1 VSARV
6 IDGKAVAAAVRQE
19 VAAGVAEFQREHG
32 RSPGLAT
39 VLIGEDEAS
48 AVYVGS
54 KHRACEE
61 VGMRSIGH
69 TLPAETTQEEAV
81 ALIEQLNADP
91 EVSGIL
97 CQLPVPDHL
106 DGPELTNRIVPEKD
120 IDGLTVESAGRLAIG
135 MVGLRPCTPLG
146 VMRLLQEAGAVLDGA
161 NAVILGRS
169 NLFGKPMGRLLVEA
183 DATMTICHSHTRDL
197 AAECRRADVLIAAV
211 GRPQLVKGDWIKP
224 GATVIDVGIN
234 RVPAD
239 DGKGRLVGDVAFD
252 EAAEV
257 AATITP
263 VPGGVGPMTIAMLL
277 RNTLV
282 AAHRRAGLEDPEGL

>member
-1 VSARV
+1 MSARV

-19 VAAGVAEFQREHG
+19 VASGVAEFQREHG
-32 RSPGLAT
+32 RTPGLAT

-69 TLPAETTQEEAV
+69 TLPADTSQEDAV

-91 EVSGIL
+91 DVSGIL

-106 DGPELTNRIVPEKD
+106 DGPELTNRIIPEKD

-146 VMRLLQEAGAVLDGA
+146 VMRLLQEAGTDLDGA
-161 NAVILGRS
+161 ESVILGRS

-197 AAECRRADVLIAAV
+197 AAACRRADVLIAAV
-211 GRPQLVKGDWIKP
+211 GRPKLVQGDWIKP
-224 GATVIDVGIN
+224 GATVIDVGIT
-234 RVPAD
+234 RTE
-239 DGKGRLVGDVAFD
+239 DGLVGDVDFD
-252 EAAEV
+252 AAMEV
-257 AATITP
+257 ASAVTP
-263 VPGGVGPMTIAMLL
+263 VPGGVGPMTIACLL
-277 RNTLV
+277 QNTLQ
-282 AAHRRAGLEDPEGL
+282 AALWTV

>member
-19 VAAGVAEFQREHG
+19 VAAGVAESQRGHG
-32 RSPGLAT
+32 RAPGLAT

-69 TLPAETTQEEAV
+69 TLPADTSQEDAV
-81 ALIEQLNADP
+81 ALIERLNADP

-97 CQLPVPDHL
+97 CQLPVPGHL
-106 DGPELTNRIVPEKD
+106 DGPELTNRIIPEKD

-146 VMRLLQEAGAVLDGA
+146 VMRLLQEAGADLDGA
-161 NAVILGRS
+161 EAVILGRS

-197 AAECRRADVLIAAV
+197 AAACRRADVLIAAV
-211 GRPQLVKGDWIKP
+211 GRPKLVQGDWIKP
-224 GATVIDVGIN
+224 GATVIDVGIT
-234 RVPAD
+234 RTE
-239 DGKGRLVGDVAFD
+239 DGLVGDVDFD
-252 EAAEV
+252 AAMEV
-257 AATITP
+257 ASAVTP
-263 VPGGVGPMTIAMLL
+263 VPGGVGPMTIACLL
-277 RNTLV
+277 QNTLQ
-282 AAHRRAGLEDPEGL
+282 AALWTV

>member
-19 VAAGVAEFQREHG
+19 VASGVAEFQREHG
-32 RSPGLAT
+32 RAPGLAT

-69 TLPAETTQEEAV
+69 TLPADTSQEDAV
-81 ALIEQLNADP
+81 ALIERLNADP

-106 DGPELTNRIVPEKD
+106 DGPELTNRIIPEKD

-146 VMRLLQEAGAVLDGA
+146 VMRLLQEAGADLDGA
-161 NAVILGRS
+161 EAVIIGRS

-197 AAECRRADVLIAAV
+197 AAACRRADVLIAAV
-211 GRPQLVKGDWIKP
+211 GRPKLVQGDWIKP
-224 GATVIDVGIN
+224 GATVIDVGIT
-234 RVPAD
+234 RTAD
-239 DGKGRLVGDVAFD
+239 GLVGDVDFD
-252 EAAEV
+252 AAMEV
-257 AATITP
+257 ASAVTP
-263 VPGGVGPMTIAMLL
+263 VPGGVGPMTIACLL
-277 RNTLV
+277 QNTLQ
-282 AAHRRAGLEDPEGL
+282 AAVWTV

>member
-19 VAAGVAEFQREHG
+19 VASGVTEFQREHG
-32 RSPGLAT
+32 RIPGLAT

-69 TLPAETTQEEAV
+69 TLPADTGQEDAV

-91 EVSGIL
+91 DVSGIL

-106 DGPELTNRIVPEKD
+106 DGPELTNRIIPEKD

-146 VMRLLQEAGAVLDGA
+146 VMRLLQEAGTDLDGA
-161 NAVILGRS
+161 EAVILGRS

-197 AAECRRADVLIAAV
+197 AAACRRADVLIAAV
-211 GRPQLVKGDWIKP
+211 GRPKLVQGDWIKP
-224 GATVIDVGIN
+224 GATVIDVGIT
-234 RVPAD
+234 RTE
-239 DGKGRLVGDVAFD
+239 DGLVGDVDFD
-252 EAAEV
+252 AAMEV
-257 AATITP
+257 ASAVTP
-263 VPGGVGPMTIAMLL
+263 VPGGVGPMTIACLL
-277 RNTLV
+277 QNTLQ
-282 AAHRRAGLEDPEGL
+282 AALWTV

>member
-19 VAAGVAEFQREHG
+19 VAAGVAEFQRGHG
-32 RSPGLAT
+32 RAPGLAT

-69 TLPAETTQEEAV
+69 TLPADTSQEDAV
-81 ALIEQLNADP
+81 ALIERLNADP

-97 CQLPVPDHL
+97 CQLPVPGHL
-106 DGPELTNRIVPEKD
+106 DGPELTNRIIPEKD

-146 VMRLLQEAGAVLDGA
+146 VMRLLQEAGADLDGA
-161 NAVILGRS
+161 EAVILGRS

-197 AAECRRADVLIAAV
+197 AAACRRADVLIAAV
-211 GRPQLVKGDWIKP
+211 GRPKLVQRDWIKP
-224 GATVIDVGIN
+224 GATVIDVGIT
-234 RVPAD
+234 RTE
-239 DGKGRLVGDVAFD
+239 DGLVGDVDFD
-252 EAAEV
+252 AAMEV
-257 AATITP
+257 ASAVTP
-263 VPGGVGPMTIAMLL
+263 VPGGVGPMTIACLL
-277 RNTLV
+277 QNTLQ
-282 AAHRRAGLEDPEGL
+282 AAVWTA

>member
-1 VSARV
+1 MSARV

-19 VAAGVAEFQREHG
+19 VAAGVTEFQQEHG
-32 RSPGLAT
+32 RVPGLAT
-39 VLIGEDEAS
+39 VLIGEDQAS

-61 VGMRSIGH
+61 VDMRSIGH

-81 ALIEQLNADP
+81 ELIERLNADP

-97 CQLPVPDHL
+97 CQLPVPGHL
-106 DGPELTNRIVPEKD
+106 DGPELTNRIIPEKD

-146 VMRLLQEAGAVLDGA
+146 VMRLLQEAGAELDGA

-211 GRPQLVKGDWIKP
+211 GRPRLVKGDWIKP
-224 GATVIDVGIN
+224 GAVVIDVGIT
-234 RVPAD
+234 RTD
-239 DGKGRLVGDVAFD
+239 DGLVGDVDFD
-252 EAAEV
+252 AALEV
-257 AATITP
+257 AAAITP
-263 VPGGVGPMTIAMLL
+263 VPGGVGPMTIACLL
-277 RNTLV
+277 QNTLQ
-282 AAHRRAGLEDPEGL
+282 AARWNA

>member
-32 RSPGLAT
+32 RAPGLAT

-69 TLPAETTQEEAV
+69 TLPADTSQEDAV
-81 ALIEQLNADP
+81 ALIERLNADP

-97 CQLPVPDHL
+97 CQLPVPAHL
-106 DGPELTNRIVPEKD
+106 DGPELTNRIIPEKD

-146 VMRLLQEAGAVLDGA
+146 VMRLLQEAGADLDGA
-161 NAVILGRS
+161 ESVILGRS

-197 AAECRRADVLIAAV
+197 AAACRRADVLIAAV
-211 GRPQLVKGDWIKP
+211 GRPKLVQGDWIKP
-224 GATVIDVGIN
+224 GATVIDVGIT
-234 RVPAD
+234 RTE
-239 DGKGRLVGDVAFD
+239 DGLVGDVDFD
-252 EAAEV
+252 AAMEV
-257 AATITP
+257 ASAVTP
-263 VPGGVGPMTIAMLL
+263 VPGGVGPMTIACLL
-277 RNTLV
+277 QNTLQ
-282 AAHRRAGLEDPEGL
+282 AAVWTA

>member
-32 RSPGLAT
+32 RAPGLAT

-69 TLPAETTQEEAV
+69 TLPADTSQEDAV
-81 ALIEQLNADP
+81 ALIERLNADP

-97 CQLPVPDHL
+97 CQLPVPGHL
-106 DGPELTNRIVPEKD
+106 DGPELTNRIIPEKD

-146 VMRLLQEAGAVLDGA
+146 VLRLLQEAGADLDGA
-161 NAVILGRS
+161 EAVILGRS

-197 AAECRRADVLIAAV
+197 AAACRRADVLIAAV
-211 GRPQLVKGDWIKP
+211 GRPKLVQGDWIKP
-224 GATVIDVGIN
+224 GATVIDVGIT
-234 RVPAD
+234 RTE
-239 DGKGRLVGDVAFD
+239 DGLVGDVDFD
-252 EAAEV
+252 AAMEV
-257 AATITP
+257 ASAVTP
-263 VPGGVGPMTIAMLL
+263 VPGGVGPMTIACLL
-277 RNTLV
+277 QNTLQ
-282 AAHRRAGLEDPEGL
+282 AAVWTA

>member
-19 VAAGVAEFQREHG
+19 VASGVAEFQREHG
-32 RSPGLAT
+32 RTPGLAT

-69 TLPAETTQEEAV
+69 TLPVDTTQEEAV

-91 EVSGIL
+91 DVSGIL

-106 DGPELTNRIVPEKD
+106 DGPELTNRIIPEKD

-146 VMRLLQEAGAVLDGA
+146 VMRLLQEAGADLDGA
-161 NAVILGRS
+161 ESVILGRS

-197 AAECRRADVLIAAV
+197 AAACRRADVLIAAV
-211 GRPQLVKGDWIKP
+211 GRPKLVQGDWIKP
-224 GATVIDVGIN
+224 GATVIDVGIT
-234 RVPAD
+234 RTE
-239 DGKGRLVGDVAFD
+239 DGLVGDVDFD
-252 EAAEV
+252 AAMEV
-257 AATITP
+257 ASAVTP
-263 VPGGVGPMTIAMLL
+263 VPGGVGPMTIACLL
-277 RNTLV
+277 QNTLQ
-282 AAHRRAGLEDPEGL
+282 AAVWTA

>member
-1 VSARV
+1 MSARV

-19 VAAGVAEFQREHG
+19 VASGVAEFQREHG
-32 RSPGLAT
+32 RTPGLAT

-69 TLPAETTQEEAV
+69 TLPVDTTQEEAV

-91 EVSGIL
+91 DVSGIL

-106 DGPELTNRIVPEKD
+106 DGPELTNRIIPEKD

-146 VMRLLQEAGAVLDGA
+146 VMRLLQEAGADLDGA
-161 NAVILGRS
+161 ESVILGRS

-197 AAECRRADVLIAAV
+197 AAACRRADVLIAAV
-211 GRPQLVKGDWIKP
+211 GRPKLVQGDWIKP
-224 GATVIDVGIN
+224 GATVIDVGIT
-234 RVPAD
+234 RTE
-239 DGKGRLVGDVAFD
+239 DGLVGDVDFD
-252 EAAEV
+252 AAMEV
-257 AATITP
+257 ASAVTP
-263 VPGGVGPMTIAMLL
+263 VPGGVGPMTIACLL
-277 RNTLV
+277 QNTLQ
-282 AAHRRAGLEDPEGL
+282 AAVWTA

>member
-32 RSPGLAT
+32 RAPGLAT

-69 TLPAETTQEEAV
+69 TLPADTSQEDAV
-81 ALIEQLNADP
+81 ALIERLNADP

-97 CQLPVPDHL
+97 CQLPVPAHL
-106 DGPELTNRIVPEKD
+106 DGPELTNRIIPEKD

-146 VMRLLQEAGAVLDGA
+146 VMRLLQEAGADLDGA
-161 NAVILGRS
+161 ESVILGRS

-197 AAECRRADVLIAAV
+197 AAACRRADVLIAAV
-211 GRPQLVKGDWIKP
+211 GRPRMVEGDWIKP
-224 GATVIDVGIN
+224 GATVIDVGIT
-234 RVPAD
+234 RTE
-239 DGKGRLVGDVAFD
+239 DGLVGDVDFD
-252 EAAEV
+252 AAMEV
-257 AATITP
+257 ASAVTP
-263 VPGGVGPMTIAMLL
+263 VPGGVGPMTIACLL
-277 RNTLV
+277 QNTLQ
-282 AAHRRAGLEDPEGL
+282 AALWTV

>member
-1 VSARV
+1 MSARV

-19 VAAGVAEFQREHG
+19 VASGVAEFQREHG
-32 RSPGLAT
+32 RAPGLAT

-69 TLPAETTQEEAV
+69 TLPADTSQEDAV
-81 ALIEQLNADP
+81 ALIERLNADP

-97 CQLPVPDHL
+97 CQLPVPGHL
-106 DGPELTNRIVPEKD
+106 DGPELTNRIIPEKD

-146 VMRLLQEAGAVLDGA
+146 VMRLLQEAGADLDGA
-161 NAVILGRS
+161 ESVILGRS

-183 DATMTICHSHTRDL
+183 DVTMTICHSHTRDL
-197 AAECRRADVLIAAV
+197 AAACRRADVLIAAV
-211 GRPQLVKGDWIKP
+211 GRPKLVQGDWIKP
-224 GATVIDVGIN
+224 GATVIDVGIT
-234 RVPAD
+234 RTE
-239 DGKGRLVGDVAFD
+239 DGLVGDVDFD
-252 EAAEV
+252 AAMEV
-257 AATITP
+257 ASAVTP
-263 VPGGVGPMTIAMLL
+263 VPGGVGPMTIACLL
-277 RNTLV
+277 QNTLQ
-282 AAHRRAGLEDPEGL
+282 AAVWTA

>member
-19 VAAGVAEFQREHG
+19 VAAGVADFQREHG
-32 RSPGLAT
+32 RAPGLAT
-39 VLIGEDEAS
+39 VLVGEDEAS

-69 TLPAETTQEEAV
+69 TLPADTSQEDAV
-81 ALIEQLNADP
+81 ALIERLNADP

-97 CQLPVPDHL
+97 CQLPVPAHL
-106 DGPELTNRIVPEKD
+106 DGPELTNRIIPEKD

-146 VMRLLQEAGAVLDGA
+146 VMRLLQEAGADLDGA
-161 NAVILGRS
+161 EAVILGRS

-197 AAECRRADVLIAAV
+197 AAACRRADVLIAAV
-211 GRPQLVKGDWIKP
+211 GRPNLVQRDWIKP
-224 GATVIDVGIN
+224 GATVIDVGIT
-234 RVPAD
+234 RTE
-239 DGKGRLVGDVAFD
+239 DGLVGDVDFD
-252 EAAEV
+252 AAMEV
-257 AATITP
+257 ASAVTP
-263 VPGGVGPMTIAMLL
+263 VPGGVGPMTIACLL
-277 RNTLV
+277 QNTLQ
-282 AAHRRAGLEDPEGL
+282 AAVWTA

>member
-19 VAAGVAEFQREHG
+19 VASGVAEFQREHG
-32 RSPGLAT
+32 RAPGLAT

-69 TLPAETTQEEAV
+69 ALPADTSQEDAV
-81 ALIEQLNADP
+81 ALIERLNADP
-91 EVSGIL
+91 DVSGIL

-106 DGPELTNRIVPEKD
+106 DGPELTNRIIPEKD

-146 VMRLLQEAGAVLDGA
+146 VMRLLREAGTDLDGA
-161 NAVILGRS
+161 ESVILGRS

-197 AAECRRADVLIAAV
+197 AAACRRADVLIAAV
-211 GRPQLVKGDWIKP
+211 GRPKLVQGDWIKP
-224 GATVIDVGIN
+224 GATVIDVGIT
-234 RVPAD
+234 RTE
-239 DGKGRLVGDVAFD
+239 DGLVGDVDFD
-252 EAAEV
+252 AAMEV
-257 AATITP
+257 ASAVTP
-263 VPGGVGPMTIAMLL
+263 VPGGVGPMTIACLL
-277 RNTLV
+277 QNTLQ
-282 AAHRRAGLEDPEGL
+282 AALWTV

>member
-19 VAAGVAEFQREHG
+19 VAAGVADFQREHG
-32 RSPGLAT
+32 RAPGLAT

-54 KHRACEE
+54 KQRACEE

-69 TLPAETTQEEAV
+69 TLAADTTQEEAV
-81 ALIEQLNADP
+81 ALIERLNADP
-91 EVSGIL
+91 DVSGIL

-146 VMRLLQEAGAVLDGA
+146 VMRLLREAGAELDGA
-161 NAVILGRS
+161 EAVILGRS

-183 DATMTICHSHTRDL
+183 NATMTMCHSHTRDL
-197 AAECRRADVLIAAV
+197 AAACRRADVLIAAV
-211 GRPQLVKGDWIKP
+211 GRPTLVEGDWIKP
-224 GATVIDVGIN
+224 GATVIDVGITRTDN
-234 RVPAD
+234 
-239 DGKGRLVGDVAFD
+239 GLVGDVDFD
-252 EAAEV
+252 AAMEV
-257 AATITP
+257 ASAVTP
-263 VPGGVGPMTIAMLL
+263 VPGGVGPMTIACLL
-277 RNTLV
+277 QNTLQ
-282 AAHRRAGLEDPEGL
+282 AARWTV

>member
-1 VSARV
+1 MSARV

-19 VAAGVAEFQREHG
+19 VASGVAEFQREHG
-32 RSPGLAT
+32 RAPGLAT

-69 TLPAETTQEEAV
+69 TLPADTSQEDAV
-81 ALIEQLNADP
+81 ALIERLNADP
-91 EVSGIL
+91 DVSGIL

-106 DGPELTNRIVPEKD
+106 DGPELTNRIIPEKD

-146 VMRLLQEAGAVLDGA
+146 VMRLLQEAGADLDGA
-161 NAVILGRS
+161 ESVILGRS

-197 AAECRRADVLIAAV
+197 PAACRRADVLIAAV
-211 GRPQLVKGDWIKP
+211 GRPKLVQGDWIKP
-224 GATVIDVGIN
+224 GATVIDVGIT
-234 RVPAD
+234 RTE
-239 DGKGRLVGDVAFD
+239 DGLVGDVDFD
-252 EAAEV
+252 AAMEV
-257 AATITP
+257 ASAVTP
-263 VPGGVGPMTIAMLL
+263 VPGGVGPMTIACLL
-277 RNTLV
+277 QNTLQ
-282 AAHRRAGLEDPEGL
+282 AAVWTV

>member
-19 VAAGVAEFQREHG
+19 VAAGVADFQREHG
-32 RSPGLAT
+32 RAPGLAT

-69 TLPAETTQEEAV
+69 TLPADTSQEDAV
-81 ALIEQLNADP
+81 ALIERLNADP

-97 CQLPVPDHL
+97 CQLPVPAHL
-106 DGPELTNRIVPEKD
+106 DGPELTNRIIPEKD

-146 VMRLLQEAGAVLDGA
+146 VMRLLQEAGADLDGA
-161 NAVILGRS
+161 EAVILGRS

-197 AAECRRADVLIAAV
+197 AAACRRADVLIAAV
-211 GRPQLVKGDWIKP
+211 GRPNLVQRDWIKP
-224 GATVIDVGIN
+224 GATVIDVGIT
-234 RVPAD
+234 RTE
-239 DGKGRLVGDVAFD
+239 DGLVGDVEFD
-252 EAAEV
+252 AAMEV
-257 AATITP
+257 ASAVTP
-263 VPGGVGPMTIAMLL
+263 VPGGVGPMTIACLL
-277 RNTLV
+277 QNTLQ
-282 AAHRRAGLEDPEGL
+282 AAVWTA

>member
-32 RSPGLAT
+32 RAPGLAT

-69 TLPAETTQEEAV
+69 TLPADTSQEDAV
-81 ALIEQLNADP
+81 ALIERLNADP

-97 CQLPVPDHL
+97 CQLPVPGHL
-106 DGPELTNRIVPEKD
+106 DGPELTNRIIPEKD

-146 VMRLLQEAGAVLDGA
+146 VVRLLQEAGADLDGA
-161 NAVILGRS
+161 EAVILGRS

-197 AAECRRADVLIAAV
+197 AAACRRADVLIAAV
-211 GRPQLVKGDWIKP
+211 GRPKLVQGDWIKP
-224 GATVIDVGIN
+224 GATVIDVGIT
-234 RVPAD
+234 RTE
-239 DGKGRLVGDVAFD
+239 DGLVGDVDFD
-252 EAAEV
+252 AAMEV
-257 AATITP
+257 ASAVTP
-263 VPGGVGPMTIAMLL
+263 VPGGVGPMTIACLL
-277 RNTLV
+277 QNTLQ
-282 AAHRRAGLEDPEGL
+282 AAVWTA

>member
-32 RSPGLAT
+32 RAPGLAT

-69 TLPAETTQEEAV
+69 TLPADTSQEDAV
-81 ALIEQLNADP
+81 ALIERLNADP

-97 CQLPVPDHL
+97 CQLPVPGHL
-106 DGPELTNRIVPEKD
+106 DGPELTNRIIPEKD

-146 VMRLLQEAGAVLDGA
+146 VMRLLQEAGADLDGA
-161 NAVILGRS
+161 EAVILGRS

-197 AAECRRADVLIAAV
+197 AAACRRADVLIAAV
-211 GRPQLVKGDWIKP
+211 GRPKLVQRDWIKP
-224 GATVIDVGIN
+224 GATVIDVGIT
-234 RVPAD
+234 RTE
-239 DGKGRLVGDVAFD
+239 DGLVGDVDFD
-252 EAAEV
+252 AAMEV
-257 AATITP
+257 ASAVTP
-263 VPGGVGPMTIAMLL
+263 VPGGVGPMTIACLL
-277 RNTLV
+277 QNTLQ
-282 AAHRRAGLEDPEGL
+282 AAVWTA

>member
-1 VSARV
+1 MSARV

-19 VAAGVAEFQREHG
+19 VAAGVTEFQQEHG
-32 RSPGLAT
+32 RVPGLAT
-39 VLIGEDEAS
+39 VLIGEDQAS

-81 ALIEQLNADP
+81 ELIERLNADP

-97 CQLPVPDHL
+97 CQLPVPGHL
-106 DGPELTNRIVPEKD
+106 DGPELTNRIIPEKD

-146 VMRLLQEAGAVLDGA
+146 VMRLLQEAGAELDGA

-211 GRPQLVKGDWIKP
+211 GRPRLVNSDWIKP
-224 GATVIDVGIN
+224 GAVVIDVGIT
-234 RVPAD
+234 RTD
-239 DGKGRLVGDVAFD
+239 DGLVGDVDFD
-252 EAAEV
+252 AALEV
-257 AATITP
+257 ASAITP
-263 VPGGVGPMTIAMLL
+263 VPGGVGPMTIACLL
-277 RNTLV
+277 QNTLQ
-282 AAHRRAGLEDPEGL
+282 AARWNA

>member
-1 VSARV
+1 MSARV
-6 IDGKAVAAAVRQE
+6 IDGKAVAAAVRRE
-19 VAAGVAEFQREHG
+19 VASGVAEFQREHG
-32 RSPGLAT
+32 RTPGLAT

-69 TLPAETTQEEAV
+69 TLPADTGQEDAV

-91 EVSGIL
+91 DVSGIL

-106 DGPELTNRIVPEKD
+106 DGPELTNRIIPEKD

-146 VMRLLQEAGAVLDGA
+146 VMRLLQEAGTDLDGA
-161 NAVILGRS
+161 ESVILGRS

-197 AAECRRADVLIAAV
+197 AAACRRADVLIAAV
-211 GRPQLVKGDWIKP
+211 GRPSSSR
-224 GATVIDVGIN
+224 ATGSS
-234 RVPAD
+234 RA
-239 DGKGRLVGDVAFD
+239 
-252 EAAEV
+252 
-257 AATITP
+257 
-263 VPGGVGPMTIAMLL
+263 
-277 RNTLV
+277 
-282 AAHRRAGLEDPEGL
+282 RR

>member
-32 RSPGLAT
+32 RAPGLAT

-69 TLPAETTQEEAV
+69 TLPADTSQEDAV
-81 ALIEQLNADP
+81 ALIERLNADP

-97 CQLPVPDHL
+97 CQLPVPGHL
-106 DGPELTNRIVPEKD
+106 DGPELTNRIIPEKD

-146 VMRLLQEAGAVLDGA
+146 VMRLLQEAGADLDGA
-161 NAVILGRS
+161 EAVILGRS

-197 AAECRRADVLIAAV
+197 AAACRRADVLIAAV
-211 GRPQLVKGDWIKP
+211 GRPKLVQRDWIKP
-224 GATVIDVGIN
+224 GATVIDVGIT
-234 RVPAD
+234 RTD
-239 DGKGRLVGDVAFD
+239 DGLVGDVDFD
-252 EAAEV
+252 AAMEV
-257 AATITP
+257 ASAVTP
-263 VPGGVGPMTIAMLL
+263 VPGGVGPMTIACLL
-277 RNTLV
+277 QNTLQ
-282 AAHRRAGLEDPEGL
+282 AAVWTA

>member
-1 VSARV
+1 MSARV

-19 VAAGVAEFQREHG
+19 VASGVAEFQREHG
-32 RSPGLAT
+32 RTPGLAT

-48 AVYVGS
+48 TVYVGS

-69 TLPAETTQEEAV
+69 TLPVDTTQEEAV

-91 EVSGIL
+91 DVSGIL

-106 DGPELTNRIVPEKD
+106 DGPELTNRIIPEKD
-120 IDGLTVESAGRLAIG
+120 IDGLTVESAWRLAIG

-146 VMRLLQEAGAVLDGA
+146 VMRLLQEAGADLDGA
-161 NAVILGRS
+161 EAVILGRS

-197 AAECRRADVLIAAV
+197 AAACRRADVLIAAV
-211 GRPQLVKGDWIKP
+211 GRPRMVEGDWIKP
-224 GATVIDVGIN
+224 GATVIDVGIT
-234 RVPAD
+234 RTD
-239 DGKGRLVGDVAFD
+239 DGLVGDVDFD
-252 EAAEV
+252 AAMEV
-257 AATITP
+257 ASAVTP
-263 VPGGVGPMTIAMLL
+263 VPGGVGPMTIACLL
-277 RNTLV
+277 QNTLQ
-282 AAHRRAGLEDPEGL
+282 AALWTV

>member
-32 RSPGLAT
+32 RAPGLAT

-69 TLPAETTQEEAV
+69 TLPADTSQEDAV
-81 ALIEQLNADP
+81 ALIERLNADP

-97 CQLPVPDHL
+97 CQLPVPAHL
-106 DGPELTNRIVPEKD
+106 DGPELTNRIIPEKD

-146 VMRLLQEAGAVLDGA
+146 VMRLLQEAGADLDGA
-161 NAVILGRS
+161 EAVILGRS

-197 AAECRRADVLIAAV
+197 AAACRRADVLIAAV
-211 GRPQLVKGDWIKP
+211 GRPNLVQRDWIKP
-224 GATVIDVGIN
+224 GATVIDVGIT
-234 RVPAD
+234 RTE
-239 DGKGRLVGDVAFD
+239 DGLVGDVDFD
-252 EAAEV
+252 AAMEV
-257 AATITP
+257 ASAVTP
-263 VPGGVGPMTIAMLL
+263 VPGGVGPMTIACLL
-277 RNTLV
+277 QNTLQ
-282 AAHRRAGLEDPEGL
+282 AAVWTA